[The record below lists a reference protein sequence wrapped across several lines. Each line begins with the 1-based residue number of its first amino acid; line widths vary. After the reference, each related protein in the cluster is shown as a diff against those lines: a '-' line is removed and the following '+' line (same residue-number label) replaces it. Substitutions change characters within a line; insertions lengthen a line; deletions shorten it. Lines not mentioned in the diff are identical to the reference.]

1 MAAEQTDRPLA
12 TLGAFVAGLRFED
25 LSPAVLDRACLVLLD
40 TAAAICAGAVLPEMQ
55 GLARWQAEQGD
66 GAPLQALVL
75 ASCGVAQ
82 ELDEGF
88 APARGHP
95 AIHVIPAALAEAAAR
110 KASGRELLTAIVA
123 GYEVAARVGAA
134 VTLRPGM
141 HPHGTW
147 GGLGAAAAVAHLRGH
162 DAGMVVAALELAAC
176 MEVATSYQAV
186 RDGSP
191 VRHAWA
197 GLANFT
203 GSLAAALAAAPF
215 PAPATGAMAALSG
228 VVGTAFNAAAAVEAL
243 GSRWDILRG
252 YFKVHACCR
261 HGHATL
267 DAIDVALSGARPS
280 PAQIASVRV
289 RTYADA
295 VKAMTPT
302 IPVTTVL
309 AAKFSM
315 PFMVALRLVRG
326 ATDPALFTPGVA
338 LDPEL
343 MAVAAKVDFAEEP
356 ELTERGRERR
366 GARVE
371 IALADGSTLRG
382 EVEHSRGDPAL
393 PFGREDIVAKYRRLT
408 AGTLGGANAA
418 RLEALII
425 DLPALEECS
434 PILQALLSLT
444 GTEADT

>member
-1 MAAEQTDRPLA
+1 MDRPLA
-12 TLGAFVAGLRFED
+12 TLGAFTAGLRFDD
-25 LSPAVLDRACLVLLD
+25 LPRSVVDHACLVLLD
-40 TAAAICAGAVLPEMQ
+40 TAAAICAGAVVPEMQ
-55 GLARWQAEQGD
+55 ALASWQAKQGS
-66 GAPLQALVL
+66 GAALQALTL
-75 ASCGVAQ
+75 ASCGVVH

-95 AIHVIPAALAEAAAR
+95 AIHTLPAALAEAAAR
-110 KASGRELLTAIVA
+110 KASGKDLLTAIVA

-134 VTLRPGM
+134 VKLRPGM

-147 GGLGAAAAVAHLRGH
+147 GGLGAAAAVAHLRGC
-162 DAGMVVAALELAAC
+162 DAETATTALELAAC
-176 MEVATSYQAV
+176 MPIATSYQVV

-203 GSLAAALAAAPF
+203 GSLAAALAAGPFSAPT
-215 PAPATGAMAALSG
+215 TGAMASLSDI
-228 VVGTAFNAAAAVEAL
+228 VGTAFSAAAAVEEL

-267 DAIDVALSGARPS
+267 DAIDVALADTRPR
-280 PAQIASVRV
+280 PAQITAVRV

-302 IPVTTVL
+302 ISVTTTL
-309 AAKFSM
+309 AAKFSI

-326 ATDPALFTPGVA
+326 ATDPALFTPGIA

-343 MAVAAKVDFAEEP
+343 TAFAAKVDLAEDP
-356 ELTERGRERR
+356 ELTQRGRGRR
-366 GARVE
+366 GARVQ
-371 IALADGSTLRG
+371 IALADGRILSG

-408 AGTLGGANAA
+408 SGSIGEALAA
-418 RLEALII
+418 RLETQII
-425 DLPALEECS
+425 GLPMLEDCS
-434 PILQALLSLT
+434 PVMQALLLP
-444 GTEADT
+444 GGAEANP

>member
-1 MAAEQTDRPLA
+1 MDRPLA
-12 TLGAFVAGLRFED
+12 TLGAFAAGLRFDD
-25 LSPAVLDRACLVLLD
+25 LPVAVVDHACLVLLD

-55 GLARWQAEQGD
+55 ALARWQVQQGN
-66 GAPLQALVL
+66 GAALQALTL
-75 ASCGVAQ
+75 ASCGVVH

-95 AIHVIPAALAEAAAR
+95 AIHVIPAALTEAAAR
-110 KASGRELLTAIVA
+110 RASGKDLITAIVV

-134 VTLRPGM
+134 VKLRPGM

-147 GGLGAAAAVAHLRGH
+147 GGLGAAAAVAHLRGYP
-162 DAGMVVAALELAAC
+162 AEVVTAALDLAAC
-176 MEVATSYQAV
+176 MPIATSYQAV

-203 GSLAAALAAAPF
+203 GSLAAALAGAPF
-215 PAPATGAMAALSG
+215 PAPATGAMASLSG
-228 VVGTAFNAAAAVEAL
+228 VVGTEFSAATAVEAL

-252 YFKVHACCR
+252 YFKMHACCR

-267 DAIDVALSGARPS
+267 DAIDLALADTRPS
-280 PAQIASVRV
+280 PAQVASVRV

-295 VKAMTPT
+295 VSAMTPT

-326 ATDPALFTPGVA
+326 ATDPALFTPGIA

-343 MAVAAKVDFAEEP
+343 VDFATKVRFEEDP
-356 ELTERGRERR
+356 ELTQRGRERR

-371 IALADGSTLRG
+371 IALADGSILKG
-382 EVEHSRGDPAL
+382 EVEHSRGDPTL
-393 PFGREDIVAKYRRLT
+393 PFGRDDIVAKYRRLT
-408 AGTLGGANAA
+408 TSTLGATQSA
-418 RLEALII
+418 RLETLITG
-425 DLPALEECS
+425 LPTLEDCS
-434 PILQALLSLT
+434 PVLQALSVPA
-444 GTEADT
+444 GAEAIP

>member
-1 MAAEQTDRPLA
+1 MDRPLA
-12 TLGAFVAGLRFED
+12 TLGAFAAGLRIDD
-25 LSPAVLDRACLVLLD
+25 LPRIVVDHACLVLLD
-40 TAAAICAGAVLPEMQ
+40 TAAAICAGAVMPEMRA
-55 GLARWQAEQGD
+55 LARWQVQQGD
-66 GAPLQALVL
+66 GAALQALTL
-75 ASCGVAQ
+75 ASCGVVH

-110 KASGRELLTAIVA
+110 KASGADLVTAIVA

-134 VTLRPGM
+134 VKLRPGM

-147 GGLGAAAAVAHLRGH
+147 GGLGAAAAVAHLRGYR
-162 DAGMVVAALELAAC
+162 AEMVTAALELAAC
-176 MEVATSYQAV
+176 MPVATSYQAV

-203 GSLAAALAAAPF
+203 GAMAAALAGAPF
-215 PAPATGAMAALSG
+215 PVPATGAMASLSEI
-228 VVGTAFNAAAAVEAL
+228 VGTEFNAATAVEDL

-267 DAIDVALSGARPS
+267 DAIDRALADTRPG
-280 PAQIASVRV
+280 PAQIVSVRV

-326 ATDPALFTPGVA
+326 ATDPALFTPGIA

-343 MAVAAKVDFAEEP
+343 AGFAAKVDFAEDP
-356 ELTERGRERR
+356 ELTQRGRERR

-371 IALADGSTLRG
+371 ITLADGSILKG
-382 EVEHSRGDPAL
+382 EVEHSHGDPAL
-393 PFGREDIVAKYRRLT
+393 PFGRDDIVAKYRRLT
-408 AGTLGGANAA
+408 AGTLGAA
-418 RLEALII
+418 RSSRLETLITG
-425 DLPALEECS
+425 LPTLEDCS
-434 PILQALLSLT
+434 PVLQALSPPA
-444 GTEADT
+444 GAEAIP

>member
-1 MAAEQTDRPLA
+1 MGRPLA
-12 TLGAFVAGLRFED
+12 TLGAFAAGLRFD
-25 LSPAVLDRACLVLLD
+25 HLPRAVAEHACLVLLD
-40 TAAAICAGAVLPEMQ
+40 TAAAICAGADLPEMQ
-55 GLARWQAEQGD
+55 ALAGWQAEQGNSP
-66 GAPLQALVL
+66 AMLALTL
-75 ASCGVAQ
+75 ASFGVAH

-95 AIHVIPAALAEAAAR
+95 AIHVLPAALAEAAAR
-110 KASGRELLTAIVA
+110 KASGQDLITAIVA

-134 VTLRPGM
+134 VKLRPGM

-162 DAGMVVAALELAAC
+162 EAERLTAALELAAC
-176 MEVATSYQAV
+176 MQVATSYQAV

-197 GLANFT
+197 GLANLT
-203 GSLAAALAAAPF
+203 GSLAASLASAPF
-215 PAPATGAMAALSG
+215 PAPATGAMAALSETI
-228 VVGTAFNAAAAVEAL
+228 GTGFSAATAVEAL

-267 DAIDVALSGARPS
+267 DAIDVALAGTRPS
-280 PAQIASVRV
+280 PSQILSVRV

-295 VKAMTPT
+295 VTAMSPT

-326 ATDPALFTPGVA
+326 GTDPALFTPGIA
-338 LDPEL
+338 HDPEIL
-343 MAVAAKVDFAEEP
+343 AFAAKVELAEDP
-356 ELTERGRERR
+356 DLTQRGRERR

-371 IALADGSTLRG
+371 IALADGSRLTG
-382 EVEHSRGDPAL
+382 EVEHSRGDPAR
-393 PFGREDIVAKYRRLT
+393 PFGRGDILAKYRRLT
-408 AGTLGGANAA
+408 AGALGGTQSA
-418 RLEALII
+418 RLETLITGLAAVE
-425 DLPALEECS
+425 DCS
-434 PILQALLSLT
+434 AVLQALSPVI
-444 GTEADT
+444 GRKANP

>member
-1 MAAEQTDRPLA
+1 MDRPLA
-12 TLGAFVAGLRFED
+12 TLGAFAAGLRFDD
-25 LSPAVLDRACLVLLD
+25 LPRDVVDHACLVLLD

-55 GLARWQAEQGD
+55 ALARWQAEQGG
-66 GAPLQALVL
+66 GAALQALTL
-75 ASCGVAQ
+75 ASCGVVH

-95 AIHVIPAALAEAAAR
+95 AIHTLPAAVAEAAAR
-110 KASGRELLTAIVA
+110 KASGKDLLTAIVA

-134 VTLRPGM
+134 VKLRPGM

-147 GGLGAAAAVAHLRGH
+147 GGLGAAAAVAHLRGC
-162 DAGMVVAALELAAC
+162 DAQTMTAALELAAC
-176 MEVATSYQAV
+176 MPIATSYQAV

-215 PAPATGAMAALSG
+215 PAPVTGAMASLSG
-228 VVGTAFNAAAAVEAL
+228 ILGTEFNTAAALEDL

-267 DAIDVALSGARPS
+267 DAIDRALAGTRPG
-280 PAQIASVRV
+280 PAEITSVRV

-295 VKAMTPT
+295 VTAMTPT
-302 IPVTTVL
+302 IPVTTTL

-326 ATDPALFTPGVA
+326 ATNPALFTPGIA

-343 MAVAAKVDFAEEP
+343 AEFAAKVELAEDP
-356 ELTERGRERR
+356 ELTQRGRGRR
-366 GARVE
+366 GARVA
-371 IALADGSTLRG
+371 IALADGRILTG

-408 AGTLGGANAA
+408 AGPLGVTRSA
-418 RLEALII
+418 RLETLING
-425 DLPALEECS
+425 LPMLEDCS
-434 PILQALLSLT
+434 PVLHLLLPPGSAET
-444 GTEADT
+444 NA

>member
-1 MAAEQTDRPLA
+1 MDRPLA
-12 TLGAFVAGLRFED
+12 TLGAFAADLRFER
-25 LSPAVLDRACLVLLD
+25 LPRTVVEHACLVLLD
-40 TAAAICAGAVLPEMQ
+40 TAAAIRAGAVLPEMRA
-55 GLARWQAEQGD
+55 LAHWQAEQGS
-66 GAPLQALVL
+66 GAALQALTL
-75 ASCGVAQ
+75 ASCGVAH

-95 AIHVIPAALAEAAAR
+95 AIHVIPAALTEAAAR
-110 KASGRELLTAIVA
+110 RASGTALVTAIVA

-134 VTLRPGM
+134 VKLRAGM

-147 GGLGAAAAVAHLRGH
+147 GGLGAAAAVAHLRGY
-162 DAGMVVAALELAAC
+162 DAERVTAALELAAC
-176 MEVATSYQAV
+176 MQVATSYQAV

-197 GLANFT
+197 GLANLT

-228 VVGTAFNAAAAVEAL
+228 VVGTEFDAAAAVDAL

-252 YFKVHACCR
+252 YFKLHACCR

-267 DAIDVALSGARPS
+267 DAIEAALAGTSPD
-280 PAQIASVRV
+280 PAQITAVRV

-302 IPVTTVL
+302 IPVATVL

-338 LDPEL
+338 RDPEL
-343 MAVAAKVDFAEEP
+343 TAFAAKVELVEDP
-356 ELTERGRERR
+356 ELTQRGRERR

-371 IALADGSTLRG
+371 IAMADGRILKG

-393 PFGREDIVAKYRRLT
+393 PFGRGDIVAKYRRLT
-408 AGTLGGANAA
+408 AGTLGVA
-418 RLEALII
+418 RSAELETLITG
-425 DLPALEECS
+425 LPALEDCS
-434 PILQALLSLT
+434 PLLQSLLLPA
-444 GTEADT
+444 GAEPNA